1 MDTHDKTQATALVI
15 IKPDAVARKLTPVI
29 MDALVDRGFGFRR
42 AQLTRLTKA
51 EAALLYADLAGKPHY
66 EPQVDFMSS
75 GPVMM
80 LEVDDKGDPATL
92 TKRLRAAI
100 GATMPA
106 DRDPNSIRG
115 IWGDP
120 ETPRLNCIHG
130 SDSPES
136 AARELALLDHKFH
149 GSAKP
154 A

>member
-1 MDTHDKTQATALVI
+1 MENKEKTQATALVI
-15 IKPDAVARKLTPVI
+15 IKPDAVARKITPLI

-51 EAALLYADLAGKPHY
+51 EAAELYADLEGKAHY

-80 LEVDDKGDPATL
+80 IEVDDNGDPATL

-106 DRDPNSIRG
+106 DRDPDSIRG
-115 IWGDP
+115 KWGDP
-120 ETPRLNCIHG
+120 VTPRLNCIHG

-149 GSAKP
+149 GP
-154 A
+154 AR